1 MKASGGTPKLFSS
14 AKRILDTN
22 SPTLQME
29 TRNVQSAD
37 FTILSQSRKSLPLSN
52 KVSRFDKGKSSSTLE
67 RIWKN
72 DDLTQTKVPRTL
84 SVGGDEFFLDATEDA
99 VDVQTSDSDMGDEF
113 SQKKIEEFRKQREAR
128 RNRLK
133 GLEDNSQA
141 VRVEI
146 SSEDED
152 IPSDQ
157 FKSRLTSTI
166 LGKSSGTHVSD
177 SQGGSL
183 SQSRPSLA
191 GGQSFSKGAAR
202 EVSRWS
208 NSKRPKENIQ
218 SGQSSQHQI
227 DLEDYSDDSQ
237 PEDIQV
243 PKVVPRVSR
252 EKMLQVKLEKEDI
265 RNTKRKYCCKQSC
278 LGKLGGKLIRE
289 TRENYF
295 RQDSQHRPSSLQW
308 LVQGKEDER
317 DGHQDGGRYIQK
329 NSRGRFRI
337 KGHPVCRIA
346 FKAVFCI
353 SNNLLQRL
361 QGSNNASLYS
371 PRLGGRPLSNAT
383 CVVTTW
389 MKNFFET
396 HCESLPNKDIV
407 HLPDNFSKF
416 KVWNLY
422 KSTYQIL
429 DRDSSVSYRTWCK
442 LWSRN
447 FAHVKIPV
455 VNRFSVCADC
465 EEFKSIREKAVSP
478 EEKRKTTLAIL
489 KMLFVFYFV

>member
-1 MKASGGTPKLFSS
+1 M
-14 AKRILDTN
+14 
-22 SPTLQME
+22 
-29 TRNVQSAD
+29 
-37 FTILSQSRKSLPLSN
+37 
-52 KVSRFDKGKSSSTLE
+52 
-67 RIWKN
+67 
-72 DDLTQTKVPRTL
+72 
-84 SVGGDEFFLDATEDA
+84 
-99 VDVQTSDSDMGDEF
+99 
-113 SQKKIEEFRKQREAR
+113 
-128 RNRLK
+128 
-133 GLEDNSQA
+133 
-141 VRVEI
+141 
-146 SSEDED
+146 
-152 IPSDQ
+152 
-157 FKSRLTSTI
+157 
-166 LGKSSGTHVSD
+166 
-177 SQGGSL
+177 

-278 LGKLGGKLIRE
+278 LGKLGGKLIHE
-289 TRENYF
+289 TRKNYF
-295 RQDSQHRPSSLQW
+295 RQESQHRPSSLQW
-308 LVQGKEDER
+308 LVQGKEDKR

-329 NSRGRFRI
+329 NSRGKFRI

-455 VNRFSVCADC
+455 VNRFSVVRIV
-465 EEFKSIREKAVSP
+465 KSSKASARKQSLQ
-478 EEKRKTTLAIL
+478 KRNVRPLSL
-489 KMLFVFYFV
+489 S